1 MENKAYQLNLFKL
14 GLTTILILF
23 SWQLRVTA
31 QNQVEQ
37 RETTQVITNQ
47 GSSNSIE
54 TNYSPKSSTVD
65 SGSERVRTLLMR
77 LKLLAPINSPQTKPN
92 PVNTS
97 EQNIHLRL
105 VLKERR
111 IYVYQGNVLQASY
124 PVAIGKPGWETPT
137 GKFTVMNMV
146 ENPAWENPFTSD
158 KEIVPPGVQNPLGER
173 WIGFWT
179 DGKDEIGFHGTYKR
193 DSVGKAISH
202 GCVRMYNED
211 IRSLYKL
218 VKIGTIVNVVP

>member
-1 MENKAYQLNLFKL
+1 MANKTYNLNALHL

-23 SWQLRVTA
+23 SWQLRVAA
-31 QNQVEQ
+31 QTQVEQ
-37 RETTQVITNQ
+37 RGNNQVIINQ
-47 GSSNSIE
+47 GNYNSIE
-54 TNYSPKSSTVD
+54 TNYSPKPSTIS

-77 LKLLAPINSPQTKPN
+77 LKLPATQNSPQTKPN

-97 EQNIHLRL
+97 EQNIHLLL

-111 IYVYQGNVLQASY
+111 LYVYQGNVLQASY

-137 GKFTVMNMV
+137 GKFAIINKV
-146 ENPAWENPFTSD
+146 ENPTWENPFTSD
-158 KEIVPPGVQNPLGER
+158 KQIVPPGLQNPLGER

-218 VKIGTIVNVVP
+218 VKIGTTVNVVP